1 MNICHLC
8 ILIYDGDRIKT
19 VSTSAGCDK
28 IYKVFLHTQKIQIFV
43 QRSDLDPP
51 PSLSSSQTKPSKVSQ
66 ATVKPFSLVRLSSF
80 SYQSTYLCV
89 PTPGGRAPFAH
100 PLNMP
105 LDPPLVRCKKDL
117 RLQRC
122 VARLDLLPT
131 HTTTNENLRKKSF

>member
-1 MNICHLC
+1 MVTESKLC
-8 ILIYDGDRIKT
+8 RPVPAVIRYIKFS
-19 VSTSAGCDK
+19 STHK
-28 IYKVFLHTQKIQIFV
+28 KYKYLCKEATWT
-43 QRSDLDPP
+43 PP